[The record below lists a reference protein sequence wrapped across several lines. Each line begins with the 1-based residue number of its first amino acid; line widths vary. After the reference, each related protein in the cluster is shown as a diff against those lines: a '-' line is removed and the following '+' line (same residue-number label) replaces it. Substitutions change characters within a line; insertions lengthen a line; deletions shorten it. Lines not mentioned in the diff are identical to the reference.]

1 LELITYNVTFWLTNH
16 LYRISNFHFEVNNVG
31 KTVKK
36 SKQRHSWLFKSG
48 NKDHKV
54 NFYTSHYSGK
64 KKIEVNSREI
74 VNTKAYKDKF
84 FYEF

>member
-1 LELITYNVTFWLTNH
+1 M
-16 LYRISNFHFEVNNVG
+16 
-31 KTVKK
+31 
-36 SKQRHSWLFKSG
+36 FKSG
-48 NKDHKV
+48 NKDHKI